1 MSFKS
6 IFGSSKLKSVRESI
20 EPMLKAMR
28 GGAIGNMPADVPGAP
43 QANVPIGSQLIETFV
58 ITLVFSVVMQLLE
71 SNFAQLK
78 RYNDMAVDMY
88 PMTYDSPQTFIQDP
102 SSSYPILKPSQDE
115 RNGAEYS
122 FSMYLSVQPD
132 NFTGEKGYKHVFHKG
147 SSGVF
152 PLMSPGVFFR
162 ADNNTLR
169 VYQNSNL
176 AWDNHVDIPNIPL
189 KKWFHLVV
197 MVKGRALDVY
207 INGNLAARNKF
218 NDIPK
223 MNYGAFYLFMPKLIN
238 TTTTTDKCNAS
249 AMAAA
254 EAAVAA
260 YIQKQAETAQNNV
273 SGTATA
279 AGSSIAGAAAVG
291 GTALVGAGAT
301 KLGSGLTD
309 LGRSLSSN
317 LSGIAS
323 SLNTQIANLGTSAAA
338 SVLSGALGNVTGTR
352 NSTTTETERDLTGVP
367 VMISGRMNGFAS
379 RIKYFAF
386 ALSYAQIDKLLREGP
401 NPTVYK
407 PSGQAPLSIRPT
419 FAMGWDVATNSGPTY
434 VPNPN
439 ALDKNLPGYQT
450 DSWWT
455 GGQ

>member
-1 MSFKS
+1 MFT
-6 IFGSSKLKSVRESI
+6 SSKLKSVRDSF

-28 GGAIGNMPADVPGAP
+28 GGALNIMPAGVMPGAP
-43 QANVPIGSQLIETFV
+43 PANVPVGPQLIETFV
-58 ITLVFSVVMQLLE
+58 ITLVFSVVMQLIE

-78 RYNDMAVDMY
+78 RYQDMAVDMY

-102 SSSYPILKPSQDE
+102 TSSYPILKPSRDE

-122 FSMYLSVQPD
+122 ISLYLSVQPD

-152 PLMSPGVFFR
+152 PLLSPGVFFR
-162 ADNNTLR
+162 SDNNTLR

-207 INGNLAARNKF
+207 INGNLAARKKF

-223 MNYGAFYLFMPKLIN
+223 MNYGAFYLFLPKLIN
-238 TTTTTDKCNAS
+238 TTTTKSDQCNAS

-254 EAAVAA
+254 QAAVAA
-260 YIQKQAETAQNNV
+260 YIQKQGETAQNSV
-273 SGTATA
+273 TGAAASIGTGITSGTGA
-279 AGSSIAGAAAVG
+279 AGAAI
-291 GTALVGAGAT
+291 TGAGAT
-301 KLGSGLTD
+301 KLGSGLVN
-309 LGRSLSSN
+309 LGASLSSGIG
-317 LSGIAS
+317 GIAS
-323 SLNTQIANLGTSAAA
+323 DAAA
-338 SVLSGALGNVTGTR
+338 QINKFQQGAAANFLSGALGNVS
-352 NSTTTETERDLTGVP
+352 NASSNVTTEAERDVTGVP
-367 VMISGRMNGFAS
+367 ITINGRMNGFAS
-379 RIKYFAF
+379 RVKYFAF

-407 PSGQAPLSIRPT
+407 PSGQAPLSISPK

-455 GGQ
+455 AGQ